1 MVNRPDK
8 IPYLAKIQEFET
20 GIDPVTGKE
29 AQGWNRPDSIPELF
43 TDKGIPINKGLA
55 RGDYNYLQYY
65 NALWIEYLDERT
77 NRVYTNAN
85 KPAAST
91 KPAGSTIFIS
101 DLDTGGCI
109 AFRDNTGNWRK
120 VKDNSIIA

>member
-109 AFRDNTGNWRK
+109 AFSDGTNWRK
-120 VKDNSIIA
+120 VKDNSIVA

>member
-55 RGDYNYLQYY
+55 RGDYNYLQFY

-109 AFRDNTGNWRK
+109 AFSDGTNWRK
-120 VKDNSIIA
+120 VKDNSIV